1 MEALRA
7 HRERVVE
14 LEADRDALLD
24 SLVGIAPD
32 ALDSLAPDE
41 RHHVYKALK
50 LRVVTHKD
58 DSLELSGTFGES
70 PVMCQSGTLRRRVL
84 AVG

>member
-50 LRVVTHKD
+50 LM
-58 DSLELSGTFGES
+58 SLCDFRTQRL
-70 PVMCQSGTLRRRVL
+70 
-84 AVG
+84 